1 MRYFSVS
8 LNNVLSQGPFTIYFN
23 EIANGNITQIYE
35 STDYTQDLTVEQITS
50 GVIVQVPDNTIELI
64 IYDKSLCQSF
74 QTIEIAPV
82 PVTYDSFCFSIIGT
96 PFTQGAQ
103 PVVTQI
109 YFEYTN
115 TDINDKPSY
124 SDSGNTYS
132 IFWTGTNWLLEGT
145 DIQGTIT
152 SNDTDNTPDS
162 GWIVNGPMSSFYTI
176 SVQIGECQ
184 VANNASLRLTTFP
197 PECSNRQ
204 NGQIIAEIIGGV
216 PPYEFSLN
224 NVSYI
229 SNSNDSVFT
238 FLNLGQGNFSV
249 TAQDNNGSYTETTN
263 LTAQQQTI
271 YTAVFQ
277 NMQPTT
283 GLQVI
288 GCTNNKTY
296 FNLTGSLVFSPSLP
310 TNIPNLN
317 LLLKSVITLTYNQ
330 PGSASIQDFNI
341 IGANGQDVIN
351 FIQPQPI
358 SFTSGG
364 IACSNSSYSVLTGLA
379 LYNANATYVSNYP
392 ITFTIQFS
400 LDMSK
405 CSIIETCQTIA
416 KVSVQL
422 FAQNIT
428 SSYGNT
434 CAQFVNGSYNSG
446 DVEFSCSNNPCNS

>member
-35 STDYTQDLTVEQITS
+35 STDYAQDLTVEQITS
-50 GVIVQVPDNTIELI
+50 GVIVQIPDNTTQII
-64 IYDKSLCQSF
+64 IYDKSLCQSY
-74 QTIEIAPV
+74 QTVEIASIPI
-82 PVTYDSFCFSIIGT
+82 TYDSFCMSIIGA
-96 PFTQGAQ
+96 PFTQGVQ

-115 TDINDKPSY
+115 TDVNDKPSY
-124 SDSGNTYS
+124 ADSGNTYS
-132 IFWTGTNWLLEGT
+132 IYWTGTNWVLEGT

-152 SNDTDNTPDS
+152 SNDTDNTPDG
-162 GWIVNGPMSSFYTI
+162 GWQVNGPLSGFYTI
-176 SVQIGECQ
+176 SVQIGDCQ
-184 VANNASLRLTTFP
+184 TVNNARLSLTTFP

-204 NGQIIAEIIGGV
+204 NGQIIAEVIGGT

-224 NVSYI
+224 NVVYQT
-229 SNSNDSVFT
+229 NTNESVFT

-263 LTAQQQTI
+263 LSAQQQTV

-277 NMQPTT
+277 NMQPIT

-296 FNLTGSLVFSPSLP
+296 FNLTGSLVFSPALP
-310 TNIPNLN
+310 PNIPSLN
-317 LLLKSVITLTYNQ
+317 LLLKTVINLTYYQ
-330 PGSASIQDFNI
+330 PGVASIQDFNI
-341 IGANGQDVIN
+341 VGANGQDVIT
-351 FIQPQPI
+351 FTQPQPI
-358 SFTSGG
+358 AFTSGG
-364 IACSNSSYSVLTGLA
+364 ISCSNASYSILTGLA

-400 LDMSK
+400 LDLSK
-405 CSIIETCQTIA
+405 CSVTDTCQTIA
-416 KVSVQL
+416 QVSAQL

-434 CAQFVNGSYNSG
+434 CAQFVNGSFDTG
-446 DVEFSCSNNPCNS
+446 IVEYTCINNPCNS